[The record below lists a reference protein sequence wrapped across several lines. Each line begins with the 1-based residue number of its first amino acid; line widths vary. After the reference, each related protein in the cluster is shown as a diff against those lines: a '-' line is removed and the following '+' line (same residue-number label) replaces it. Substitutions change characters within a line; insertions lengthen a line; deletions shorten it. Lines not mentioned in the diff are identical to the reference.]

1 LDKTKRLDISLL
13 NDYYGLLLTEYQS
26 RLVAMYY
33 DDDLSLA
40 EIALENDTSRQAV
53 RDVLVRAE
61 AKLRSFEEKLGLI
74 EKIKVIKKEL
84 KKIMVAE
91 DTEIKIELQ
100 SLIDKVDEL

>member
-1 LDKTKRLDISLL
+1 MDKTKRLDISLL

-74 EKIKVIKKEL
+74 EKIKVIKEL